1 MVRFATVLFSTAAI
15 FCLALLFGC
24 AGSPP
29 VEQQAVNC
37 SNYSISDCPS
47 QCVDCLACP
56 NCTGACHTPEFCQN
70 ALLNQSLPQ
79 NVVPVNNTPG
89 NNTPQNNTPVFAPLP
104 ENATVEWEG
113 AATEYLNGP
122 EGSFPEGCAV
132 EQEVDLEIRTGGT
145 ELEPD
150 QFDGYVTTKLTKIIN
165 CSAIMPD
172 SLIGTGASAPIFGA
186 INGSTVTFTSE
197 DAAHLG
203 FADYSANIS
212 MYDVDG
218 TPGYDMNGTLETC
231 HSPDERC
238 TCDEPD
244 PRCPGGVDSD
254 GNPVPGHIDTVN
266 WWTGDF
272 IAEKIG

>member
-1 MVRFATVLFSTAAI
+1 MAGIKGPVADDKDAVPIDWGGFDFIAVEPAGKKGRGIGFGGENARSPILFLRFPRATPPGGPMVRFATVLFSTAAI

-172 SLIGTGASAPIFGA
+172 SLNRDRGERPDFRGDKWLDGHFHIGGRGPSRLCG
-186 INGSTVTFTSE
+186 
-197 DAAHLG
+197 L
-203 FADYSANIS
+203 
-212 MYDVDG
+212 
-218 TPGYDMNGTLETC
+218 
-231 HSPDERC
+231 
-238 TCDEPD
+238 
-244 PRCPGGVDSD
+244 
-254 GNPVPGHIDTVN
+254 
-266 WWTGDF
+266 
-272 IAEKIG
+272 